1 MLERMSAIDIDAGSD
16 HKDVKVA
23 EVNDQDESIVTLLFH
38 NDDDIK
44 IAASILR
51 VHSAYFC
58 ALLDSGLAESRS
70 RRIELLHLDVRAVR
84 AILFSLDIK
93 TTDTMTLWEG
103 FDWDNREQVASL
115 VQVVD
120 YLQITGTRQGDGHG
134 IMDGG
139 GEYCIDLQVIR
150 ILNCPDI
157 IRSECAA
164 VGLVKSETGEIDKI
178 PVGKKKKYWRF
189 WVCFLLCLDIMP
201 DEGVL
206 MDQSMFTERL
216 GPVGESCGGA
226 VALRRDLIEYGL
238 IQREGDGSAY
248 WRPVYTANMLRRW
261 IKGFGIDRKVI

>member
-1 MLERMSAIDIDAGSD
+1 MSAIDIDAGSD
-16 HKDVKVA
+16 HKDVNVA
-23 EVNDQDESIVTLLFH
+23 VDDDDENIVTLLFH
-38 NDDDIK
+38 NDDEIK
-44 IAASILR
+44 IAACILR
-51 VHSAYFC
+51 QHSAYFC

-70 RRIELLHLDVRAVR
+70 RRIELLHLDPRAVR
-84 AILFSLDIK
+84 AILFSLDIE
-93 TTDTMTLWEG
+93 TTHKMTLWEG
-103 FDWDNREQVASL
+103 FNWANHEQVASL

-120 YLQITGTRQGDGHG
+120 YLQITGTRQGGDGDG
-134 IMDGG
+134 VMDGG

-164 VGLVKSETGEIDKI
+164 VGLVDSETGGIHKI

-206 MDQSMFTERL
+206 MDQSTFTERL

-238 IQREGDGSAY
+238 IEREGDGSAY
-248 WRPVYTANMLRRW
+248 WRPVYTATMLRSW
-261 IKGFGIDRKVI
+261 IKGKGIERKVI